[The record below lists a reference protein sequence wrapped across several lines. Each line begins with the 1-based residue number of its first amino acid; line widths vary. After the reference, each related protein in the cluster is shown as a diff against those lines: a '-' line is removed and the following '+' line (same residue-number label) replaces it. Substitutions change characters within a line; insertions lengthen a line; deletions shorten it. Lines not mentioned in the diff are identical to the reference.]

1 MTGRGRPTDRRGR
14 TEARVPVGCDHA
26 HTAPDAGAIGRDR
39 DPRDGLVSVRQ
50 ATAAGASRA
59 VPARTA
65 PVQNRLGPARI
76 GSVRGNV
83 RRSIAKSV
91 SLVARAVSGA
101 SSSTRGHTRGTRAR
115 CPRARRVG
123 RWSSIVAAG
132 GKVHPSR
139 PGGDAALSAPRL
151 TSSARP
157 GRAPQCPRGPAL
169 GRSRRWAPRPARRA
183 GRRPATVSPP
193 WPARASSPQ
202 HPPDPAPGAVA
213 RAAGAPA
220 PAPVLAAPVLAA
232 GVVAAG
238 SS

>member
-1 MTGRGRPTDRRGR
+1 MKP
-14 TEARVPVGCDHA
+14 
-26 HTAPDAGAIGRDR
+26 
-39 DPRDGLVSVRQ
+39 
-50 ATAAGASRA
+50 
-59 VPARTA
+59 
-65 PVQNRLGPARI
+65 
-76 GSVRGNV
+76 
-83 RRSIAKSV
+83 V

-123 RWSSIVAAG
+123 RWSSIVAAL

-157 GRAPQCPRGPAL
+157 GQASQCPRGPAL

-193 WPARASSPQ
+193 WPGASLI
-202 HPPDPAPGAVA
+202 
-213 RAAGAPA
+213 APA
-220 PAPVLAAPVLAA
+220 PARPSARSSCPSSGSAGTGSGSGSGSGGGGGGG
-232 GVVAAG
+232 GVVLMRPDADQGPSPSSLVARTCTWTTARAAVRARDRGAGAGLVLGAVGPVPGGTFQVLQVVVCRWPAARCSRARSSSPTGCRSCLG
-238 SS
+238 SP